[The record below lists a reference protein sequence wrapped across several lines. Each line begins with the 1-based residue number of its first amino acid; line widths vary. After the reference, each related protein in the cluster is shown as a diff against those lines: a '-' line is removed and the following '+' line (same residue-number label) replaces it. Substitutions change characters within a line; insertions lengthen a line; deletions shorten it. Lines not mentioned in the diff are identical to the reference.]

1 MGHKYKYSYTS
12 TMQNVRA
19 ISFIYFLKINVIN
32 KVVVQTRNTVQ
43 QQKSIL
49 MQPTRHQ
56 IYISRHIILTLSLRY
71 KSFYSFDCDVC
82 QIIHLPVYL
91 HYRFIFTLTVVRIK
105 TQGLNIS
112 PCRADI
118 LHQMCNR

>member
-12 TMQNVRA
+12 TMQNVHA

-49 MQPTRHQ
+49 MQSTRHQ
-56 IYISRHIILTLSLRY
+56 ISISRHIILTLSLRY

-112 PCRADI
+112 PRQADI